1 MANFISN
8 SNYTKPRHENQCG
21 ALHCAGHLIT
31 IKLFD
36 IILVGKKK
44 IPSLDK
50 SDKTHCPIFHDVVTG
65 KEGENLD
72 QKEAEFEYEW
82 LTRQDYEFKLL
93 ALLAVLADSHLA
105 YRGTLGDMCDFLGVS
120 TGNSRIN
127 KKIKE
132 AIDTLEKDGLLK
144 KIVDGRTFTLTLS
157 KKAEKQRRVI
167 RIQKE
172 WVSVA
177 MHYADMPNKSESVSW
192 MNLLKVWL
200 FLLDR
205 DTQKT
210 KEPISNKKIAEA
222 LSMSEGT
229 VKNAR
234 GALTKDIQAIISK
247 KKYAFNPD
255 LYQPYRCLG
264 SEITVTAWITDNRPA
279 P

>member
-1 MANFISN
+1 M
-8 SNYTKPRHENQCG
+8 
-21 ALHCAGHLIT
+21 
-31 IKLFD
+31 
-36 IILVGKKK
+36 
-44 IPSLDK
+44 
-50 SDKTHCPIFHDVVTG
+50 
-65 KEGENLD
+65 D

-82 LTRQDYEFKLL
+82 LIRQDYEFKLL

-105 YRGTLGDMCDFLGVS
+105 YRGTLSDMCDFLGVS

-172 WVSVA
+172 WVAVA

-222 LSMSEGT
+222 LSFLIGKAGRMMVVFRMSQVDFLIGHVVIT
-229 VKNAR
+229 AADYR
-234 GALTKDIQAIISK
+234 FRLIQAADVFRI
-247 KKYAFNPD
+247 FPVPD
-255 LYQPYRCLG
+255 LAVSQANQAVSCIGRVYKIEIKVLKFKRDQPAFQVHGLRRSDCR
-264 SEITVTAWITDNRPA
+264 IIHFHTKAFFV
-279 P
+279 

>member
-1 MANFISN
+1 MAQFQ
-8 SNYTKPRHENQCG
+8 E
-21 ALHCAGHLIT
+21 
-31 IKLFD
+31 D
-36 IILVGKKK
+36 
-44 IPSLDK
+44 
-50 SDKTHCPIFHDVVTG
+50 
-65 KEGENLD
+65 E
-72 QKEAEFEYEW
+72 EAEFEYEW
-82 LTRQDYEFKLL
+82 LTRADYQFKLL
-93 ALLAVLADSHLA
+93 ALLAVLADSNLA
-105 YRGTLGDMCDFLGVS
+105 YRGTLADMCDFLGVAS
-120 TGNSRIN
+120 GNSRTN
-127 KKIKE
+127 TKIKE
-132 AIDTLEKDGLLK
+132 AIYALEKDGLLK

-157 KKAEKQRRVI
+157 KKAEKKRRVI

-172 WVSVA
+172 WVMVA
-177 MHYADMPNKSESVSW
+177 KNYSKMPNKSVSVDW
-192 MNLLKVWL
+192 MPLLKVWL